1 MSSAFMGPL
10 GGLGSPSIVLLAS
23 NIIAFN
29 AYIIYF
35 PIRKQEN
42 ISAKDND

>member
-23 NIIAFN
+23 NMIVFN
-29 AYIIYF
+29 AYIIHF
-35 PIRKQEN
+35 PTRKQEN

>member
-10 GGLGSPSIVLLAS
+10 GGLRSPSIVLLAS

-35 PIRKQEN
+35 PIRKQGKHF
-42 ISAKDND
+42 SQR